1 MKTLFLLR
9 HAKSSWKDETLADFD
24 RPLNRRGK
32 RAAETIGNY
41 FKTHAIVPELIL
53 CSPAVRARET
63 LELVSKAAKWSTEV
77 RYDQRIY
84 EASGMRLAEIV
95 TQIDNDRKAAML
107 VGHNPGM
114 EELLF
119 LLTAER
125 VEIPTATVAK
135 IAVKAT
141 KWVHASDKRATL
153 EWVVKPRDLE
163 NTD

>member
-9 HAKSSWKDETLADFD
+9 HAKSSWKDETLADFE

-32 RAAETIGNY
+32 RAAETMGDY
-41 FKTHAIVPELIL
+41 FRSEGIVPELIV

-84 EASGMRLAEIV
+84 EASGMRLAEV
-95 TQIDNDRKAAML
+95 VSQIDNDRKAAML

-114 EELLF
+114 EELVL
-119 LLTAER
+119 LLTAES
-125 VEIPTATVAK
+125 VEIPTGTCAK
-135 IAVKAT
+135 IAVKAS
-141 KWVHASDKRATL
+141 KWANAVDKRATL
-153 EWVVKPRDLE
+153 EWLVTPRELE
-163 NTD
+163 

>member
-9 HAKSSWKDETLADFD
+9 HAKSSWKDETLADFE

-32 RAAETIGNY
+32 HAAETMGEY
-41 FKTHAIVPELIL
+41 LKAKGVVPELIL

-63 LELVSKAAKWSTEV
+63 LALVTKAAKWATEV

-84 EASGMRLAEIV
+84 EASGLRLAEV
-95 TQIDNDRKAAML
+95 MAQIENDRKLVMM

-119 LLTAER
+119 LLTGNSETVA
-125 VEIPTATVAK
+125 TGTVAK
-135 IAVKAT
+135 VLLKST
-141 KWVHASDKRATL
+141 KWATAADKRATL
-153 EWVVKPRDLE
+153 DWLVKPKELE
-163 NTD
+163 ND